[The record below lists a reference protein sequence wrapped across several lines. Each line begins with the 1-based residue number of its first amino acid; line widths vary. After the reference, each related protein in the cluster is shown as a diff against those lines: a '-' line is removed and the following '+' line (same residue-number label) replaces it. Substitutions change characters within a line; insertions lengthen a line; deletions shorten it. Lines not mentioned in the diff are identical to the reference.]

1 MQCRAPAEAERPL
14 RVGGGEGEWLLWLAA
29 STLELGFSVR
39 TGRLRQRRL
48 HPAAGFMQPLAAA
61 GILRCG
67 AVVVQRSRRQ
77 RCPVVCPAPATAP
90 TPAC

>member
-1 MQCRAPAEAERPL
+1 MYGTCRSGATPAGGRRRRGVVAVIGGQHFGAGLQCAHRA
-14 RVGGGEGEWLLWLAA
+14 
-29 STLELGFSVR
+29 
-39 TGRLRQRRL
+39 LRQSRL
-48 HPAAGFMQPLAAA
+48 HPAAGFMQALAAA

-77 RCPVVCPAPATAP
+77 RRPVVRPAPAAAP